1 MFNQESQSTDSL
13 ICQILSTA
21 EGVESSQS
29 CRWLSHLQIPL
40 QGQVTWFG
48 YGSPRSFWDCIRVAC
63 RKVSHNCICSIE
75 NMEHVS
81 SSRAKVFFSI
91 LIGAFSIGQAAPC
104 IDAFANARGA
114 ANAIFAIIDSD
125 PKIDSFSER
134 GHKPD
139 NIKGNLEF
147 RDVHFS
153 YPARPDVQ
161 ILKGLNLKVE
171 SGQTV
176 ALVGN
181 SGCGKSTVVQLVQRL
196 YDPDVGSIII
206 DGQDIRTFNVKYL
219 REIIGV
225 VSQEL
230 VLFATTVA
238 ENIRYGRGNVT
249 MDEIQQAVKEANA
262 YEFIMRLPQKFDT
275 LVGERG
281 AQLSGGQKQR
291 IAIAR
296 ALVRN
301 PKILLLDEATSALD
315 TESEAEVQAALD
327 KHINKE
333 DISRPLNSWAWLSV
347 SKSLTIVFTK
357 LKLRSMNLI
366 LGHFQG

>member
-1 MFNQESQSTDSL
+1 M
-13 ICQILSTA
+13 C
-21 EGVESSQS
+21 
-29 CRWLSHLQIPL
+29 
-40 QGQVTWFG
+40 
-48 YGSPRSFWDCIRVAC
+48 SFAQ
-63 RKVSHNCICSIE
+63 
-75 NMEHVS
+75 
-81 SSRAKVFFSI
+81 VFFSI
-91 LIGAFSIGQAAPC
+91 LIGAFSIGQVAPC

-114 ANAIFAIIDSD
+114 AYAIFAIIDND
-125 PKIDSFSER
+125 PKIDNFSER

-147 RDVHFS
+147 KDVHFS
-153 YPARPDVQ
+153 YPARPDVK
-161 ILKGLNLKVE
+161 ILKGLNLRVE

-181 SGCGKSTVVQLVQRL
+181 SGYGKSTVVQLVQRL
-196 YDPDVGSIII
+196 YDPDIII

-225 VSQEL
+225 VSQEP
-230 VLFATTVA
+230 VLFATTIA
-238 ENIRYGRGNVT
+238 ENIRYGRGSVT
-249 MDEIQQAVKEANA
+249 MDEIKQAVKEANA

-281 AQLSGGQKQR
+281 VQLSGGQKQR

-327 KHINKE
+327 KARE
-333 DISRPLNSWAWLSV
+333 GRT
-347 SKSLTIVFTK
+347 TIVIAHRLSTIRNADVIAGFDEGV
-357 LKLRSMNLI
+357 I
-366 LGHFQG
+366 VEQGSHRELMKKEGVYFRLVNTPVSASWEVFLLFFP

>member
-1 MFNQESQSTDSL
+1 MSVPPELRYQKHLENAKRIGIKKAISANISMGTAFLL
-13 ICQILSTA
+13 IYASYALA
-21 EGVESSQS
+21 F
-29 CRWLSHLQIPL
+29 W
-40 QGQVTWFG
+40 
-48 YGSPRSFWDCIRVAC
+48 YGSTLVI
-63 RKVSHNCICSIE
+63 
-75 NMEHVS
+75 
-81 SSRAKVFFSI
+81 AKEYTIGNAITVFFSI

-104 IDAFANARGA
+104 IDSFANARGA
-114 ANAIFAIIDSD
+114 AYAIFAIIDND

-147 RDVHFS
+147 KDVHFS
-153 YPARPDVQ
+153 YPARPDVK
-161 ILKGLNLKVE
+161 ILKGLNLRVE

-196 YDPDVGSIII
+196 YDPDVGRIII

-225 VSQEL
+225 VSQEP
-230 VLFATTVA
+230 VLFATTIA

-249 MDEIQQAVKEANA
+249 MDEIKQAVKEANA

-327 KHINKE
+327 KARE
-333 DISRPLNSWAWLSV
+333 GRT
-347 SKSLTIVFTK
+347 TIVIAHRLSTIRNADVIAGFDDGVVVEQGSHRELMTK
-357 LKLRSMNLI
+357 EGVYFRLSDGSPCHSYLFYL
-366 LGHFQG
+366 L